1 MDNAP
6 LGVQYYPKKNYELL
20 LKTGYYFSLLHYLAE
35 YEKRLLLFLGVYIL
49 PINKKRSYVVSISTW
64 IFFCTHAEIVS
75 NFDQKI
81 IFLGLF
87 RTHRELSFLGAHLA
101 ITD

>member
-35 YEKRLLLFLGVYIL
+35 YEKRLLFFLGVYIFCL
-49 PINKKRSYVVSISTW
+49 LRKR
-64 IFFCTHAEIVS
+64 
-75 NFDQKI
+75 D
-81 IFLGLF
+81 
-87 RTHRELSFLGAHLA
+87 RR
-101 ITD
+101 